1 MNNLFPFEWIAA
13 IRFLR
18 EGRLQ
23 SIFILSGVAI
33 GVAVI
38 VFMSALLT
46 GLQAN
51 LFKRVLSSQPHITLE
66 RPKQVATPQR
76 VAAGIGES
84 ILATVQKPAQRF
96 SGVDQWQKI
105 RDQMQSRSDILA
117 VSPTVT
123 GPAFVVRG
131 DANQAISLTGIDA
144 EQYIKIVPLPEKMI
158 AGTYRVTT
166 TDMLIG
172 KDLADDLGVQL
183 GDKLRVATA
192 AGGNLTLTI
201 VGIFDLGNRG
211 ANQRYA
217 FVALSTAQNLLNLIG
232 GVSSIDLTVVEP
244 FQAEV
249 VAKSIAASTG
259 LNALSWI
266 ASNNQLFVALNAQ
279 TLSSQIIRFFVALS
293 VAAGIASVLVVSV
306 VQKSK
311 EIGIL
316 RAMGGSRGQILR
328 VFLIQGAVVGLLGSL
343 LGSMLASAMVSVWS
357 AVAKNPDGTP
367 MFIIDVNMS
376 LYLWAAFIATMTG
389 LIAAATPAIRA
400 ARLDPVAAIRG

>member
-1 MNNLFPFEWIAA
+1 MNNLLPFEWIAA

-23 SIFILSGVAI
+23 SLFIISGVSI

-76 VAAGIGES
+76 KVAPGQAVLS
-84 ILATVQKPAQRF
+84 TVQKPAQRL
-96 SGVDQWQKI
+96 SSVDQWQKV
-105 RDQMQSRSDILA
+105 RDEMRNRTDILA

-131 DANQAISLTGIDA
+131 DASQAVSLTGIDA
-144 EQYIKIVPLPEKMI
+144 EQYIKIVPLPEKI
-158 AGTYRVTT
+158 VTGTFRMNN

-172 KDLADDLGVQL
+172 VQLADDLGVQL
-183 GDKLRVATA
+183 GDKLRVTTA
-192 AGGNLTLTI
+192 AGGSLTLTI
-201 VGIFDLGNRG
+201 VGIFDFGNRG
-211 ANQRYA
+211 ANQRTVY
-217 FVALSTAQNLLNLIG
+217 VALSTAQNLLNLIG
-232 GVSSIDLTVVEP
+232 GVSSIDLTAVEP

-249 VAKSIAASTG
+249 VAQSIAASTG

-266 ASNNQLFVALNAQ
+266 SNNNQLFIALNAQ
-279 TLSSQIIRFFVALS
+279 TLSSQVIRLFVALS

-306 VQKSK
+306 VQKRK

-328 VFLIQGAVVGLLGSL
+328 VFLIQGAIVGLLGSMI
-343 LGSMLASAMVSVWS
+343 GSMLATAMVSLWGT
-357 AVAKNPDGTP
+357 VAKNPDGTA
-367 MFIIDVNMS
+367 MFVIDVNVS
-376 LYLWAAFIATMTG
+376 LYLWAALIATITG
-389 LIAAATPAIRA
+389 LAAAATPAVRA
-400 ARLDPVAAIRG
+400 ARLDPVDAIRG